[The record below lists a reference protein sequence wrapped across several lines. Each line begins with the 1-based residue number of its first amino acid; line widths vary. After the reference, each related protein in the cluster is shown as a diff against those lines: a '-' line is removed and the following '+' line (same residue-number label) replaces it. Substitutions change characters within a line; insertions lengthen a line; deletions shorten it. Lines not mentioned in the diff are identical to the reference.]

1 MTDNLQY
8 LVQLLDDDDD
18 IVQQCVDRA
27 ILAMGQDV
35 LHSISA
41 LEKRESDASL
51 KSAIKW
57 KMEMYNAEFRI
68 SELRKAATRSGH
80 LSLFE
85 TGFTVSK
92 LIDPKL
98 SRMEFDQLFYQC
110 ACDFLDEYSDS
121 KTAVENTRIFSH
133 IFYRRL
139 LMKPCDTLITSERHA
154 SIVNVMK
161 IRSGN
166 PIALAFVYFMVAQE
180 ASLPILPLCFP
191 GGFVPAY
198 VENGRPI
205 FYINIFHN
213 GEIFLEDKLKEF
225 LSAQGLRYDAS
236 QFQLKDESAVLTIY
250 LESLQYLYSSLG
262 MQIRCDN
269 IEKVLE
275 AFGNERFLTRD
286 EEID

>member
-1 MTDNLQY
+1 MTDRLQY

-27 ILAMGQDV
+27 IIDMGPDV
-35 LHSISA
+35 LHALSA
-41 LEKRESDASL
+41 LEKREKDATL
-51 KSAIKW
+51 KTAIKW

-68 SELRKAATRSGH
+68 RELRKAATQSSRI
-80 LSLFE
+80 SLFE

-110 ACDFLDEYSDS
+110 ACDFMNEYSDAR
-121 KTAVENTRIFSH
+121 TAVENARIFSH
-133 IFYRRL
+133 IFYHRL
-139 LMKPCDTLITSERHA
+139 LFRPCDTLLSSERHA

-161 IRSGN
+161 ERTGN
-166 PIALAFVYFMVAQE
+166 PIALSYVYFMIAQE
-180 ASLPILPLCFP
+180 SALPIQPLCFP

-205 FYINIFHN
+205 FYINIFRN

-225 LSAQGLRYDAS
+225 LTVQGMQFDAS
-236 QFQLKDESAVLTIY
+236 QFQLKDESTVLTIY
-250 LESLQYLYSSLG
+250 LESLQYLYSSIG
-262 MQIRCDN
+262 RQTKCDN

-286 EEID
+286 EEQE